1 MRMPNVL
8 RAGALRA
15 VRPALRAIGH
25 DDELSL
31 VGHLD
36 ELRGRLILALVAV
49 AIAFGFCFW
58 QNHALLNLIN
68 TPLIHQTQRQVRDF
82 HGPFGAT
89 YKVQLSARDL
99 ALQLNTVVGVLNAT
113 SKQPAVRASLARA
126 QASLQHD
133 ITRLSAPPHGDRPVT
148 LGVGEPFTTTITVTF
163 IFALILSLP
172 ILLAQAYGFLMPAFE
187 PEVRKRMRPLTLA
200 IPVLFIAGV
209 AFGYF
214 VVLPAAVR
222 FFQNFNAAEFNVLVQ
237 AAPYYKFAATTMLA
251 MGLLFQVPI
260 AILAVTRG
268 GLITPRQLRHNR
280 RYAVAA
286 CAAVAAVLPGDAV
299 TMLLETVPL
308 YLLFEGSVLLASF
321 AERRS
326 RAREAREARVPGSP
340 GSPSEPGLGEGL

>member
-1 MRMPNVL
+1 MPSVL

-25 DDELSL
+25 HDELSL

-36 ELRGRLILALVAV
+36 ELRARLILSLAV
-49 AIAFGFCFW
+49 VVVAFGFCFW
-58 QNHALLNLIN
+58 QNHQLLHLIDA
-68 TPLIHQTQRQVRDF
+68 PLAHQTQKQVHDG
-82 HGPFGAT
+82 HGPLGAT
-89 YKVQLSARDL
+89 YKVQRSARDV
-99 ALQLNTVVGVLNAT
+99 AAQLSTVAGVLGANLGPKA
-113 SKQPAVRASLARA
+113 QPAARAALAGA
-126 QASLQHD
+126 QASLQRD
-133 ITRLSAPPHGDRPVT
+133 VRSLSVPPQGDRPVT

-172 ILLAQAYGFLMPAFE
+172 VLLAQAYGFLMPAFE
-187 PEVRKRMRPLTLA
+187 PEQRRKMKSLTLA

-222 FFQNFNAAEFNVLVQ
+222 FFQNFNAGEFNVLVQ

-260 AILAVTRG
+260 GILAVTRG
-268 GLITPRQLRHNR
+268 GVITPRQLRHNR

-286 CAAVAAVLPGDAV
+286 CAVIAALLPGDVV

-308 YLLFEGSVLLASF
+308 YLLFEGSVLLATL
-321 AERRS
+321 AERRA
-326 RAREAREARVPGSP
+326 RRREAREAHLGSP
-340 GSPSEPGLGEGL
+340 PKPEPGLGEGL